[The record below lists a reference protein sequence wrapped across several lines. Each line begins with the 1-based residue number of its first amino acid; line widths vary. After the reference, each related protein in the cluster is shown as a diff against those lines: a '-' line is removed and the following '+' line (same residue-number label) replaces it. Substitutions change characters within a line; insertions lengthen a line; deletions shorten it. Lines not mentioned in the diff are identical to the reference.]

1 MYWLRF
7 LFLQAIIGKDM
18 QIGWKKQSGFTIV
31 ELLIVIVVIAILAAI
46 TIVAYNG
53 IQARATFS
61 TYKSDIT
68 SINKAILMYYADN
81 GAYPGHLAS
90 GSGCWTN
97 ISTQNFISGL
107 TPKYMTNLPLTP
119 NGSSDNYYAYCFN
132 LGGTQYKLMRLT
144 SSSITLPSVELTDNP
159 MIDSVRPTRG
169 WGIWSAGGAGL

>member
-1 MYWLRF
+1 MNDSRR
-7 LFLQAIIGKDM
+7 
-18 QIGWKKQSGFTIV
+18 GFTIV

-97 ISTQNFISGL
+97 SGTQNFISGL

-119 NGSSDNYYAYCFN
+119 NGSAGHYYAYCFN
-132 LGGTQYKLMRLT
+132 NGGTEYKLLRLAPGVT
-144 SSSITLPSVELTDNP
+144 AVPSVEQTGNP
-159 MIDSVRPTRG
+159 QMDPVRTPRG
-169 WGIWSAGGAGL
+169 WGIWSPGGAGL